1 MSHLFLVVISVHCSK
16 VDHYFLYSLI
26 VSFDIGTG
34 SAGFATLIHS
44 PFDNCFKFDIPL
56 FELCLLKLS
65 LPTRSKV
72 VGPAQLIL
80 SGMLVL
86 CLSFD

>member
-44 PFDNCFKFDIPL
+44 TFDIPL